1 MEDTYIATTRVTVTA
16 LTPNNYRQ
24 WIEDIKG
31 FALQHEV
38 WEYVDP
44 EGTEVAP
51 TAPKYPRVTDYYR
64 DVVQPGAAVPVR
76 TRCADYDDLDEPQEV
91 ERAYK
96 SLFAESKAA
105 TSGVAKVHAA
115 VMESAREYVPMT
127 KRTASVRDIIISLAE
142 KFKQSDSKLRKQIDV
157 KYGQLKNSNP
167 VKGIPEQWIQEW
179 ESLRDEM
186 AYMNIDTTY
195 NEELFTEHFLRSG
208 RPFAPDF
215 CDHWAREKVAAG
227 KELEFRE
234 TTREYRNSVD

>member
-76 TRCADYDDLDEPQEV
+76 TRRADYDDLDEPQRKSYAIK

-127 KRTASVRDIIISLAE
+127 KRTASVRDIIILIILDFNFFFPFSSWPS
-142 KFKQSDSKLRKQIDV
+142 FFSGY
-157 KYGQLKNSNP
+157 YG
-167 VKGIPEQWIQEW
+167 V
-179 ESLRDEM
+179 
-186 AYMNIDTTY
+186 
-195 NEELFTEHFLRSG
+195 FFL
-208 RPFAPDF
+208 
-215 CDHWAREKVAAG
+215 EV
-227 KELEFRE
+227 
-234 TTREYRNSVD
+234 T